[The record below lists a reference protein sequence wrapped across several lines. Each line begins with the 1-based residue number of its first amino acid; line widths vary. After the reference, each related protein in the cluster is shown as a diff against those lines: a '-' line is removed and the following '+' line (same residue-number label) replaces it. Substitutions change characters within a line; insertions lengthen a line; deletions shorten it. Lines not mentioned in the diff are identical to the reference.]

1 MSLRS
6 SKICRDLKKMQSK
19 LKKIAVLSAVSLLG
33 LMAFS
38 SPRVSHAQDQWP
50 TQPITF
56 VVPYPPGGPTDVM
69 ARLLSVPLSAKLGVS
84 VVVENKAGASGNI
97 GTAQVARAKP
107 DGYTI
112 LMAASGNMTI
122 NTVLFPNLPYD
133 PVKDFAPITQIS
145 KFPLVLEV
153 KAGSPIKTLQ
163 DFLAYAKANPTKVSF
178 GSAGNGSP
186 QHLGPELLKKVSG
199 APMQHVPYK
208 GAGPA
213 ANDLL
218 GGQIF
223 SMMDITAGSMKY
235 IQSGLLYPIAVSTKT
250 RSPALPNVPTMD
262 EAGLPGFDYFAWHGL
277 CLPAKTPP
285 AIVQK
290 YNKVLLEIFADP
302 EFAKKWEAIG
312 SEVVAGTPEQFAALI
327 DSEALRLGALVKELN
342 IQLD

>member
-1 MSLRS
+1 MLL
-6 SKICRDLKKMQSK
+6 IT
-19 LKKIAVLSAVSLLG
+19 KIAKLAALSGIALL
-33 LMAFS
+33 LPAIAL
-38 SPRVSHAQDQWP
+38 AQDKWP

-56 VVPYPPGGPTDVM
+56 IVPYPPGGPTDVM
-69 ARLLSVPLSAKLGVS
+69 ARLLSVPLAAKLGVS

-112 LMAASGNMTI
+112 LLAASGNMTI
-122 NTVLFPNLPYD
+122 NKVIFKDLAYD
-133 PVKDFAPITQIS
+133 PIKDFAPITQIS

-153 KAGSPIKTLQ
+153 KAGSKIKTLQ
-163 DFLAYAKANPTKVSF
+163 EFLDYAKANPTAVTF

-186 QHLGPELLKKVSG
+186 QHLGPELLKKVTG
-199 APMQHVPYK
+199 TPMQHVPYK

-223 SMMDITAGSMKY
+223 SMCDITAGSIKY
-235 IQSGLLYPIAVSTKT
+235 INSGLLQPIAVTTLT

-262 EAGLPGFDYFAWHGL
+262 EAGVKGFDYFAWHGIAA
-277 CLPAKTPP
+277 PANTPP
-285 AIVQK
+285 AIIEK
-290 YNKVLLEIFADP
+290 YNKTLLEIFNDP
-302 EFAKKWEAIG
+302 EFRKKWEAIG
-312 SEVVAGTPEQFAALI
+312 SEVVAGTPQQFAALI
-327 DSEALRLGALVKELN
+327 DSESLRLGALVKELN